1 MGEPALGSKGRKSLS
16 CIWVHIFENSLKGG
30 PEEDSGCH
38 RWALSGGVECNSCRS
53 LKSIGMA
60 GSYHN
65 RAQNVLV
72 ESSCDKK
79 AGADEEGG
87 IDCYSETDA
96 VKRSFRMCPGTGIE
110 VHRC

>member
-1 MGEPALGSKGRKSLS
+1 MGSKGRKSLP

-30 PEEDSGCH
+30 PEVDSGYH

-53 LKSIGMA
+53 LKSIWMA
-60 GSYHN
+60 GSCYS
-65 RAQNVLV
+65 RVQNVLV

-87 IDCYSETDA
+87 IGWYSETGA
-96 VKRSFRMCPGTGIE
+96 VKCSFHRCPETGIE